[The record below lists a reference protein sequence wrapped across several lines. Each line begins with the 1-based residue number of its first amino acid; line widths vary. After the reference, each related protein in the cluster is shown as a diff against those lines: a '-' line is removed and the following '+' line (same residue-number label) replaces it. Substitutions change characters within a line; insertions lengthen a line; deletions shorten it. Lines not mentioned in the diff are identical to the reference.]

1 VKVVFLGA
9 TRGMGRALARKMAAR
24 GDRLFVLGRNV
35 DDLARSIRDLEAHAG
50 GGEIPHAYCD
60 LADPSS
66 FVPSLDRADAILGG
80 FDTVVLTAGAFATQE
95 QLEAD
100 PELCRR
106 VLLLDHAHTVVFLEE
121 ARKRL
126 LARGGGTLCAFSSV
140 AGDRARKPVVLYGSA
155 KAGLSYYLEGLDHK
169 FRSAG
174 LRVVCVKPG
183 FVRTGMTVGLSPP
196 PFAGEPDA
204 VADVVLRAIDTGR
217 PVVYAPPVWRWIMAI
232 IRRLPRAVM
241 RKVGF

>member
-1 VKVVFLGA
+1 
-9 TRGMGRALARKMAAR
+9 MGRALARKMAAR

-60 LADPSS
+60 LMDPSS
-66 FVPSLDRADAILGG
+66 FVPSLDRADEVLEG
-80 FDTVVLTAGAFATQE
+80 FDTVVLTAGVFATQE
-95 QLEAD
+95 QLEKD

-106 VLLLDHAHTVVFLEE
+106 LLIVNHAHSVVFLEE
-121 ARKRL
+121 ARRRL

-140 AGDRARKPVVLYGSA
+140 AGDRARNPVVIYGSA
-155 KAGLSYYLEGLDHK
+155 KAGLSHYLEGLDHK
-169 FRSAG
+169 FRAAG

-183 FVRTGMTVGLSPP
+183 FVRTGMTAGLDSP

-204 VADVVLRAIDTGR
+204 VADVVLKAIDGGR
-217 PVVYAPPVWRWIMAI
+217 PVVYAPPVWRWIMAV
-232 IRRLPRAVM
+232 IRGLPRVVM